1 MIPDELMLD
10 LHPQDAQRLKIR
22 DGMLVRVISKRAEL
36 TAKAR
41 VTSCVS
47 VGEIFLPMHDNR
59 VNQLTHAS
67 FDPHSRQPSYK
78 HSAVRLEAENGGE
91 GGN

>member
-1 MIPDELMLD
+1 MIPEELMLD
-10 LHPQDAQRLKIR
+10 LNPLDAASLRVR
-22 DGMLVRVISKRAEL
+22 DGMKVRVISKRAEL

-41 VTSCVS
+41 LTNCVS
-47 VGEIFLPMHDNR
+47 PGEVFLPLHDSR

-78 HSAVRLEAENGGE
+78 YSAVRVCL
-91 GGN
+91 